1 MARTPLRALRVDDAR
16 WGRVTARAVAET
28 KSEAQVVRDA
38 LDAYLPPNV
47 GPEPPTRSGPLG

>member
-1 MARTPLRALRVDDAR
+1 MRGIRVDDTR
-16 WGRVTARAVAET
+16 WARVTAHAAT
-28 KSEAQVVRDA
+28 HAKSASAVVRDA